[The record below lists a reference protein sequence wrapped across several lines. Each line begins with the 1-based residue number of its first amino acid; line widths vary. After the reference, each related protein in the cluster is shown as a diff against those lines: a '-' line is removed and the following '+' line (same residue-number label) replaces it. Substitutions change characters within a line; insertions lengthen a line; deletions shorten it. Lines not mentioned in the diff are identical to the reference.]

1 MLSRTFILT
10 WSLTILAL
18 WSQAQDSLKWWN
30 PADSEFQ
37 VIEGQSWYGN
47 TQKPYDRFPAKAEK
61 IVRPQVWNLSRNSTG
76 LMIRFRSDAQN
87 IQIRYKVA
95 GQLGFPHMPPTGVSG
110 VDLYAV
116 SADGDMLWCQGKY
129 SFKDTVSYQYNHLT
143 TNDVYHKKGREYR
156 LFLPLYNSVEWM
168 EIGVSEENQ
177 FVPLPIR
184 NDLPLVVYGTS
195 IAQGACANRPGMA
208 WTGILGR
215 KMDRPVVNLGFSG
228 NGPMEKEVIE
238 LLAEVEAKA
247 YILDCLPNMTDAT
260 KLSLS
265 DIRERTLF
273 AGRYL
278 RKKRPK
284 TPIVFAEHA
293 GYTEGRMNKVR
304 QSAYENVNQAFREA
318 FAQLKTEG
326 ISELYVVP
334 ITAFDLDIETT
345 VDGTHPNDLG
355 MYRYALG
362 YEKYLRAILHEESGK
377 YSTQKPVIQS
387 REMGGYS
394 WEERHHAILELNKKN
409 PPKTVLFGNSIT
421 HFWGGE
427 PSGYHAYGKDSWDDT
442 FRNKSARNFGFGWD
456 RIENVLWRVHHGEL
470 DGYKAEHIFVMI
482 GTNNFQINTNE
493 EIVQGWATLI
503 KAIRQRQPAARLT
516 MVGIYPRRDQEDR
529 VNILNDRLAA
539 LTGEHNVQ
547 FANPGKVL
555 LQADQKIDE
564 KLFSDGLHPN
574 TEGYRK
580 LGTIFKTLLV
590 N

>member
-1 MLSRTFILT
+1 
-10 WSLTILAL
+10 
-18 WSQAQDSLKWWN
+18 
-30 PADSEFQ
+30 
-37 VIEGQSWYGN
+37 VI
-47 TQKPYDRFPAKAEK
+47 
-61 IVRPQVWNLSRNSTG
+61 
-76 LMIRFRSDAQN
+76 
-87 IQIRYKVA
+87 
-95 GQLGFPHMPPTGVSG
+95 
-110 VDLYAV
+110 
-116 SADGDMLWCQGKY
+116 
-129 SFKDTVSYQYNHLT
+129 
-143 TNDVYHKKGREYR
+143 
-156 LFLPLYNSVEWM
+156 
-168 EIGVSEENQ
+168 
-177 FVPLPIR
+177 
-184 NDLPLVVYGTS
+184 
-195 IAQGACANRPGMA
+195 
-208 WTGILGR
+208 
-215 KMDRPVVNLGFSG
+215 
-228 NGPMEKEVIE
+228 
-238 LLAEVEAKA
+238 
-247 YILDCLPNMTDAT
+247 
-260 KLSLS
+260 
-265 DIRERTLF
+265 
-273 AGRYL
+273 
-278 RKKRPK
+278 
-284 TPIVFAEHA
+284 
-293 GYTEGRMNKVR
+293 
-304 QSAYENVNQAFREA
+304 
-318 FAQLKTEG
+318 
-326 ISELYVVP
+326 P

-362 YEKYLRAILHEESGK
+362 YEKFLRAILHEESGT

-387 REMGGYS
+387 REMGGYN
-394 WEERHHAILELNKKN
+394 WEERHRAILELNKKN

-427 PSGYHAYGKDSWDDT
+427 PSGYHAYGKDSWEDT

-493 EIVQGWATLI
+493 EIVEGWDTLI
-503 KAIRQRQPAARLT
+503 KAIRQRQPDARLT

-590 N
+590 K